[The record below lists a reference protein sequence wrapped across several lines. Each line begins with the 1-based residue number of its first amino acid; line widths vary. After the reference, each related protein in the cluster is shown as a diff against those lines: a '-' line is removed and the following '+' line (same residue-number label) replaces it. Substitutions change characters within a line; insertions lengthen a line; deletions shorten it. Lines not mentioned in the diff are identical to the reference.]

1 MIWRGRH
8 ARRTLGEAARL
19 TAARLTAAAVLA
31 LVSLLT
37 LSCARKGARQRQEIV
52 AWVSWPVEAIQ
63 PLARRF
69 ETENP
74 GILVSL
80 RQIPW
85 RSGADSVTAA
95 IKTGGVPDLCQLH
108 SSQLPPFMAGNTL
121 SDWSA
126 GVADLRSGLR
136 GWDMCMLGD
145 AIYGLPWLVRAQVL
159 YYNKALFARAGLDS
173 ARAPDTWEDLRAS
186 AVRVQ
191 RLRGGVHGYG
201 FPAGDSGAALER
213 IMPFVWGNGGE
224 FLAAGL
230 DSSRFGSLE
239 TVQSLEFLLSLRPFS
254 LLASPD
260 SLEREFLA
268 GRLGVLLASS
278 ALPAHIA
285 DSAPALR
292 YGVTLAPRP
301 AEDRGTHA
309 SVADGEV
316 LVSFTGSRRKEDA
329 LKLARFLVRPENA
342 HALAT
347 ALRSVQPAN
356 LGADTT
362 AWYRARP
369 EQQIVFH
376 QYDTA
381 RFLPNFRQRIAL
393 EDTLHALWDDAL
405 GGRRSAARMAAL
417 VDTFIT
423 THLGSR

>member
-1 MIWRGRH
+1 MKRH
-8 ARRTLGEAARL
+8 E
-19 TAARLTAAAVLA
+19 
-31 LVSLLT
+31 LVVW
-37 LSCARKGARQRQEIV
+37 V
-52 AWVSWPVEAIQ
+52 AWPVEAIQ

-69 ETENP
+69 ESENP
-74 GILVSL
+74 AVRVSL
-80 RQIPW
+80 LQIPW
-85 RSGADSVTAA
+85 RSGADSVANA
-95 IKTGGVPDLCQLH
+95 IKAGGVPDLCQLH
-108 SSQLPPFMAGNTL
+108 SSQLPPFMAENSL

-145 AIYGLPWLVRAQVL
+145 AIYGLPWLLRAQVL
-159 YYNKALFARAGLDS
+159 YYNKTLLARAGLDS
-173 ARAPDTWEDLRAS
+173 TRAPDTWEDLRAS

-254 LLASPD
+254 LLASQD
-260 SLEREFLA
+260 SLEREFMA
-268 GRLGVLLASS
+268 GRLGLLLASS
-278 ALPAHIA
+278 ALSARIA
-285 DSAPALR
+285 RSAPVLR
-292 YGVTLAPRP
+292 HGLTLVPRP

-309 SVADGEV
+309 SIAGGEV

-347 ALRSVQPAN
+347 ALQSVQPAN

-369 EQQIVFH
+369 EQQIVFR

-405 GGRRSAARMAAL
+405 GGRRSAARVAAL
-417 VDTFIT
+417 LDTFIT
-423 THLGSR
+423 THLGAR